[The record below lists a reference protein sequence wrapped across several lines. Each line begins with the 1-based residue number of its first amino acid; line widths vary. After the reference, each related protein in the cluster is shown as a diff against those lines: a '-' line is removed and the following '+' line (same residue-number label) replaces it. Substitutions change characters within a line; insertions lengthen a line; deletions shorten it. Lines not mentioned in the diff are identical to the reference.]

1 MRGFWVT
8 LVLSFFFQ
16 AEDGLRHGHVTGV
29 QTCALPIL
37 AFRKECLAA
46 IGGFDPQFRV
56 AGDDVDV
63 CWRLREF
70 GWTLGFHPAAM
81 VWHRRR
87 NSVRA
92 YWKQQRGY
100 GQAEALLKKKW
111 PEKYNGTGQ
120 LTWAGR
126 IYSRGV
132 TRALDFRRGRIYH
145 GMWGAA
151 PFQRLYQPAPRTLY
165 SLSLMPEWY
174 LAIPILAALSA
185 LGALWRPLLFAVP
198 LLAFTTM
205 APFIQGW
212 LSTS

>member
-1 MRGFWVT
+1 MH
-8 LVLSFFFQ
+8 VLLSDRE
-16 AEDGLRHGHVTGV
+16 AEHIPG
-29 QTCALPIL
+29 CNM
-37 AFRKECLAA
+37 AFRTECLEA

-63 CWRLREF
+63 CWRLREC
-70 GWTLGFHPAAM
+70 GWTLGFHPAAV
-81 VWHRRR
+81 VWHHRR

-100 GQAEALLKKKW
+100 GKAEALLKKKW

-126 IYSRGV
+126 IYSRGL

-174 LAIPILAALSA
+174 LAIPGSA
-185 LGALWRPLLFAVP
+185 CCGGRSCSPCRCWPSQRSRRLLKV
-198 LLAFTTM
+198 
-205 APFIQGW
+205 G
-212 LSTS
+212 